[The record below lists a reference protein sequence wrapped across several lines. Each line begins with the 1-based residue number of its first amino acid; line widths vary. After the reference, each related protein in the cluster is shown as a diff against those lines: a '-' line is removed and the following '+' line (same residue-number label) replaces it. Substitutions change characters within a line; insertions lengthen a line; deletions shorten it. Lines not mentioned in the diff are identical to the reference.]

1 MLAVWNHIEN
11 PLAYAI
17 PFFFAFI
24 GIEAALLRVTGD
36 HETRTGYSAIDTR
49 TSVSMGLGA
58 LVFATVAKLATM
70 VLFVVMS
77 TYAAPWHIP
86 TGTWWSW
93 VLLFV
98 VVDLAWY
105 CNHRFSHRVRIGWA
119 AHQAHHS
126 SEYFNLG
133 TALRQKWNPWSEAI
147 FWLPLPVLGFAP
159 WTIYVAFA
167 FNLIYQFFI
176 HTETIGRLPRP
187 LEFVLNTPS
196 HHRVHHGSDPEYLDR
211 NYGGI
216 LIIWDRMFGTFQQ
229 EIHTPTYGLTKPV
242 GTYNVLKLQYQ
253 EYGNI
258 IRDVRTARGWQD
270 KLGYIFGPPGWKP
283 RRLAAD
289 GGRQTGRCDGVNAR
303 DAIRIITRVEEAR
316 AVGTKGVPRPHRE
329 QLILDAAAEEF
340 GRYGYAGAAL
350 SRVAAGADV
359 SKPLVLSYF
368 GSKDGL
374 YVACIER
381 AGANLID
388 RIEQV
393 LSAGQPPVRMA
404 QDTLAAIFTG
414 LRPRPHD
421 WNVINDR
428 TLPPGGVPH
437 EAARRVRNTIA
448 DQASRGV
455 GTLAELRALDT
466 DDLSLL
472 TDIWMNM
479 VTAVINWWLRHPER
493 TAEEMTRRS
502 QRVLTAIISSAAIDP
517 ETR

>member
-24 GIEAALLRVTGD
+24 GIEAALLRVAGD

-126 SEYFNLG
+126 SKYFNLG

-167 FNLIYQFFI
+167 FNLIYQFFT
-176 HTETIGRLPRP
+176 HTETISRLPRA

-229 EIHTPTYGLTKPV
+229 EMHTPTYGLTKPV
-242 GTYNVLKLQYQ
+242 GTYNVIKLQYH

-258 IRDVRTARGWQD
+258 IRDVRTAQGWRD
-270 KLGYIFGPPGWKP
+270 KLGHIFGPPGWP
-283 RRLAAD
+283 PQRLAEQ
-289 GGRQTGRCDGVNAR
+289 QT
-303 DAIRIITRVEEAR
+303 
-316 AVGTKGVPRPHRE
+316 
-329 QLILDAAAEEF
+329 AAAELI
-340 GRYGYAGAAL
+340 GAM
-350 SRVAAGADV
+350 
-359 SKPLVLSYF
+359 P
-368 GSKDGL
+368 
-374 YVACIER
+374 
-381 AGANLID
+381 
-388 RIEQV
+388 
-393 LSAGQPPVRMA
+393 
-404 QDTLAAIFTG
+404 
-414 LRPRPHD
+414 
-421 WNVINDR
+421 
-428 TLPPGGVPH
+428 
-437 EAARRVRNTIA
+437 
-448 DQASRGV
+448 
-455 GTLAELRALDT
+455 
-466 DDLSLL
+466 
-472 TDIWMNM
+472 
-479 VTAVINWWLRHPER
+479 
-493 TAEEMTRRS
+493 
-502 QRVLTAIISSAAIDP
+502 
-517 ETR
+517 

>member
-1 MLAVWNHIEN
+1 MLAVWDHIES

-24 GIEAALLRVTGD
+24 GIEAALLRVAGD

-105 CNHRFSHRVRIGWA
+105 CDHRFSHRVRIGWA

-167 FNLIYQFFI
+167 FNLIYQFFT

-216 LIIWDRMFGTFQQ
+216 LIVWDRMFGTFQQ
-229 EIHTPTYGLTKPV
+229 EMHTPTYGLTKPV
-242 GTYNVLKLQYQ
+242 GTYNVLKLQYH

-258 IRDVRTARGWQD
+258 IRDVRTARGWRD
-270 KLGYIFGPPGWKP
+270 KLGHISVRPVGGPGASPNS
-283 RRLAAD
+283 RR
-289 GGRQTGRCDGVNAR
+289 
-303 DAIRIITRVEEAR
+303 
-316 AVGTKGVPRPHRE
+316 RP
-329 QLILDAAAEEF
+329 ATWSAPC
-340 GRYGYAGAAL
+340 G
-350 SRVAAGADV
+350 
-359 SKPLVLSYF
+359 
-368 GSKDGL
+368 
-374 YVACIER
+374 ER
-381 AGANLID
+381 AGHHPDNHSGGGIQDGRHQGCPPPASRTANLG
-388 RIEQV
+388 RSRRGV
-393 LSAGQPPVRMA
+393 RPVR
-404 QDTLAAIFTG
+404 
-414 LRPRPHD
+414 LRRCSP
-421 WNVINDR
+421 
-428 TLPPGGVPH
+428 LK
-437 EAARRVRNTIA
+437 
-448 DQASRGV
+448 SRGGGGCV
-455 GTLAELRALDT
+455 QTAGAEL
-466 DDLSLL
+466 
-472 TDIWMNM
+472 
-479 VTAVINWWLRHPER
+479 LRFQGRPL
-493 TAEEMTRRS
+493 RR
-502 QRVLTAIISSAAIDP
+502 LH
-517 ETR
+517 